1 MARKKR
7 EVRDEDFKRK
17 RSRIRREERK
27 RQRKQE
33 ATEGMPMDTSWL
45 LRDMAV
51 GAAMKVVNLHKE
63 RPYWLSIP
71 HEAGDGNPPV
81 CDFFPCTTFRTRERA
96 YYGFLFREHRDEA
109 IYRLDDAVKELTDTV
124 RRIAPQLV

>member
-7 EVRDEDFKRK
+7 EERGDDFKRK

-27 RQRKQE
+27 RQRKEE
-33 ATEGMPMDTSWL
+33 AREGMPMDTSWL

-51 GAAMKVVNLHKE
+51 GAAMKVVNRHKE

-81 CDFFPCTTFRTRERA
+81 TDFFPCTTFRTRDRA
-96 YYGFLFREHRDEA
+96 YYGFLFREHRDQS
-109 IYRLDDAVKELTDTV
+109 IHRLDDAEKELTDTV
-124 RRIAPQLV
+124 RRIAPHLV